1 MVMGTPCSGPHICLR
16 ARARSAARARL
27 RAPSTSMAMM
37 ALRDGL
43 CLSTRSRYRSRSSR
57 HPIFFRRMSAASS
70 LAVRNGVASMGVS
83 LPPLAHVDLDLLGGE
98 KSVVVRI
105 GGGEVL
111 VHRVEEFGQ
120 ADHTVGLVA
129 EEVSRLGRHHGQFLH
144 REIAVLVGV
153 AEEEGLDHCLMELL
167 AVDPPVA
174 VLVVLLHPGF
184 SIGWRRGLGEHTT
197 DEHEGP

>member
-43 CLSTRSRYRSRSSR
+43 CLATRSRQRSRSSR
-57 HPIFFRRMSAASS
+57 HPIFFRRMAAASS
-70 LAVRNGVASMGVS
+70 LAVRNGVASMGIS
-83 LPPLAHVDLDLLGGE
+83 LPPLAHVDLDLLGSQ

-120 ADHTVGLVA
+120 ADLAVRLVSEHGA
-129 EEVSRLGRHHGQFLH
+129 RLGRYQ
-144 REIAVLVGV
+144 
-153 AEEEGLDHCLMELL
+153 
-167 AVDPPVA
+167 
-174 VLVVLLHPGF
+174 
-184 SIGWRRGLGEHTT
+184 
-197 DEHEGP
+197 